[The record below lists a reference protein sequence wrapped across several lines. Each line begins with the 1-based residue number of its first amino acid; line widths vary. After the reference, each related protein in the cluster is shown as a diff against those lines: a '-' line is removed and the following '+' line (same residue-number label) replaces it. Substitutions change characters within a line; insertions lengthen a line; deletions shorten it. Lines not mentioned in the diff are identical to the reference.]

1 MIRDARNNRS
11 DTSYLTCIKDPRPG
25 IGYNSIDNISRG
37 AVMAKVIREV
47 IRIDEELC
55 DGCGLCAPAC
65 AEGAIQMID
74 GKARLVS
81 DRYCDGLGAC
91 LGECPQGAITF
102 EKREAEEFDE
112 SAVVDRLK
120 ELGLSTEEHAAKM
133 DSRPKPIHSGG
144 CPGSRMFDFR
154 EETLDEPV
162 QSPSLR
168 SELRQWPVKLN
179 LVNPSAPYF
188 AGADL
193 ILAADCA
200 AFAYASFH
208 PDYLRGKAIAIGCPK
223 FDDLDHYIEK
233 LAAIIVESEI
243 KSITVVHMEVPCCL
257 GLVHAAREAIKASGR
272 DVPLESVVISI
283 RGEVKDSPMFAG
295 M

>member
-1 MIRDARNNRS
+1 M
-11 DTSYLTCIKDPRPG
+11 T
-25 IGYNSIDNISRG
+25 
-37 AVMAKVIREV
+37 KVIREV

-65 AEGAIQMID
+65 AEGAIQIIA

-102 EKREAEEFDE
+102 EKREADEFDE

-120 ELGLSTEEHAAKM
+120 ELGRLTEEHERKAAA
-133 DSRPKPIHSGG
+133 PVHS

-154 EETLDEPV
+154 EDAVQEPAGDT
-162 QSPSLR
+162 PRLR

-208 PDYLRGKAIAIGCPK
+208 SDYLRGKAIAIGCPK
-223 FDDLDHYIEK
+223 FDDLDYYIEK

-243 KSITVVHMEVPCCL
+243 KSLTVVHMEVPCCL

-283 RGEVKDSPMFAG
+283 KGEVKDSPMFAG
-295 M
+295 I

>member
-1 MIRDARNNRS
+1 MGKI
-11 DTSYLTCIKDPRPG
+11 
-25 IGYNSIDNISRG
+25 
-37 AVMAKVIREV
+37 IREV
-47 IRIDEELC
+47 IKIDEELC
-55 DGCGLCAPAC
+55 DGCGLCVPAC
-65 AEGAIQMID
+65 AEGAIQIID

-102 EKREAEEFDE
+102 EKREAEGFDE
-112 SAVVDRLK
+112 SAVLGRLT
-120 ELGLSTEEHAAKM
+120 ELGRSTEEHQAKTAT
-133 DSRPKPIHSGG
+133 KHVVHQG

-162 QSPSLR
+162 ESPSLR

-188 AGADL
+188 DGADL

-223 FDDLDHYIEK
+223 FDDLDYYIGK
-233 LAAIIVESEI
+233 LKAIIVEGGI

-257 GLVHAAREAIKASGR
+257 GLLHAAREAIEASGR
-272 DVPLESVVISI
+272 DVPLESVIISI
-283 RGEVKDSPMFAG
+283 QGEVKDRPMFAG
-295 M
+295 I